1 MKRNE
6 SGNSDSD
13 KEGVFEELPQRDS
26 THVNNVNEKRQNIN
40 LQNNVQ
46 R

>member
-13 KEGVFEELPQRDS
+13 KEGVEELPQRDS